1 MSKQS
6 LWRVLSES
14 TKSWDQGSVVKNNSK
29 QALNLYIVADRDLSC
44 YSIAL
49 SKPSAAPECG
59 AHVNDVLEE
68 SCVRFL
74 PWCAL
79 EQCFPYL
86 STCYLLEDGSCVF
99 VPAHCL
105 QEVDRSASA
114 WSQLHVVDNCSRLL
128 HLFVDWLFH
137 PFIPILSN
145 FRLSLGKVNF
155 GPLIE
160 TTSYVGT
167 FIYTWLSPFNKTV
180 TVVKWHV

>member
-44 YSIAL
+44 YSSAL
-49 SKPSAAPECG
+49 SKPWVRG
-59 AHVNDVLEE
+59 ACKWCLGDPEE

-74 PWCAL
+74 PPWCAL

-137 PFIPILSN
+137 PFIPIFLN

-155 GPLIE
+155 GPLIG
-160 TTSYVGT
+160 TISYVGT
-167 FIYTWLSPFNKTV
+167 FIYTWLSPFNNNV
-180 TVVKWHV
+180 TVVKWNL